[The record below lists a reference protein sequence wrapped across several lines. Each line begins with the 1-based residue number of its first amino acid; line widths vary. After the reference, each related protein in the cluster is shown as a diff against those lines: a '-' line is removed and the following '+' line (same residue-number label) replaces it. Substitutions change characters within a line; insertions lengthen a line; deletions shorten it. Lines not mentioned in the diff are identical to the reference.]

1 MFQQI
6 GRWVAMIT
14 TAVLLSG
21 CVAAPQETPAPAVAG
36 DPNDVPEITL
46 NLPDK
51 ADCVCEQV
59 PENDYTFLEKGFE
72 SVSTS
77 DYVEAVQSF
86 QRYQLMEKS
95 ASAQWESAVA
105 IAYVSYLP
113 NSPFYDPEAASKS
126 YRQLR
131 KQRAEFPL
139 AHQQVLVMSESM
151 EAFIALDRHVD
162 DLEEANAVLKEDL
175 AKREIGLK
183 VLTQAID
190 TTSPGGRLVFHVFAA
205 VAEFER
211 ELTLERTHAG
221 LAQAR
226 ALGRRGGRKPAMGP
240 AEIKRAKAMLA
251 DPTITVEEV
260 AAQLG
265 VQPSTL
271 YRHIPGGRSSLS
283 LPA

>member
-1 MFQQI
+1 LLVGYARVSTRDQSPALQI
-6 GRWVAMIT
+6 EALRQAGCERVFMERA
-14 TAVLLSG
+14 SG
-21 CVAAPQETPAPAVAG
+21 AQRDRPELKAALDYLRAG
-36 DPNDVPEITL
+36 DTL
-46 NLPDK
+46 AVWKLDRL
-51 ADCVCEQV
+51 AR
-59 PENDYTFLEKGFE
+59 
-72 SVSTS
+72 SV
-77 DYVEAVQSF
+77 
-86 QRYQLMEKS
+86 
-95 ASAQWESAVA
+95 
-105 IAYVSYLP
+105 
-113 NSPFYDPEAASKS
+113 
-126 YRQLR
+126 RQLVET
-131 KQRAEFPL
+131 A
-139 AHQQVLVMSESM
+139 
-151 EAFIALDRHVD
+151 
-162 DLEEANAVLKEDL
+162 EDL

-260 AAQLG
+260 AQQIG

-283 LPA
+283 QPAQMEAVCSTAAFLSHHPTRGPVLRPGSQANRSPIARSRNALSQRRRRCSVASWTMWQR

>member
-1 MFQQI
+1 MLVGYVRVSTRDQSLPPQRDALREA
-6 GRWVAMIT
+6 GCGWVFM
-14 TAVLLSG
+14 
-21 CVAAPQETPAPAVAG
+21 ETPSGAQR
-36 DPNDVPEITL
+36 DSPEL
-46 NLPDK
+46 
-51 ADCVCEQV
+51 
-59 PENDYTFLEKGFE
+59 KG
-72 SVSTS
+72 
-77 DYVEAVQSF
+77 
-86 QRYQLMEKS
+86 
-95 ASAQWESAVA
+95 
-105 IAYVSYLP
+105 
-113 NSPFYDPEAASKS
+113 
-126 YRQLR
+126 
-131 KQRAEFPL
+131 
-139 AHQQVLVMSESM
+139 
-151 EAFIALDRHVD
+151 ALDYLRAGEKLALWKLDRLARSVRQFVETD
-162 DLEEANAVLKEDL
+162 EDF
-175 AKREIGLK
+175 AKRESGLRG
-183 VLTQAID
+183 LTRAID